1 MASAG
6 RSSRQSTV
14 VSIPAA
20 GLSAVSCPLVFSS
33 CAISPFVNTMKT
45 RKRQYGDGRSPTFTE
60 RLSQGGRAVLG
71 SAIGSAILVIL
82 AGPFWSVSGLG
93 SEWTLSRVVFAAGA
107 LVCSVGIVTFY
118 ARRG

>member
-1 MASAG
+1 
-6 RSSRQSTV
+6 
-14 VSIPAA
+14 
-20 GLSAVSCPLVFSS
+20 
-33 CAISPFVNTMKT
+33 MKT
-45 RKRQYGDGRSPTFTE
+45 RKRQYSDGPSHTFTE

-93 SEWTLSRVVFAAGA
+93 SDWTLSRVVFASGA
-107 LVCSVGIVTFY
+107 LACSVGIVTCY